1 MIRDTQLF
9 LGVTVALAV
18 FLFLQVGPVLA
29 AHSLAVVPFQD
40 RSGFKGSWDLA
51 NGIPRLLSAR
61 LGQVPGYRVVDY
73 DSVSQIVWEGEL
85 GSRTSE
91 RPEDLEAVF
100 DSLKVGFLVNG
111 FVEEFTISRFG
122 IASPKVGGYE
132 AYRACVQVSF
142 SLRARGAESSLLEAE
157 AEGLVKQK
165 GLGITLLGR
174 PTEEMTEYELLDEL
188 EFGSDPFMDTIV
200 GKAMEA
206 LLTDMVEK
214 IQEALPSQKSLR
226 SDVAAATI
234 LLVEEDQVFFNRG
247 YEDGIRLGDEFVVYS
262 QGKELIDPE
271 THEHLGYSDRE
282 VGRIRVTLVKSAHL
296 SRAEVVEE
304 KGEIVVGNEVRAR

>member
-1 MIRDTQLF
+1 MIRGTQLF
-9 LGVTVALAV
+9 LGAIVALALV
-18 FLFLQVGPVLA
+18 LILQVGPVLA
-29 AHSLAVVPFQD
+29 AHSLAIAPFQD
-40 RSGFKGSWDLA
+40 RSSFKGSWDLA

-61 LGQVPGYRVVDY
+61 LGQVPGYRVADY
-73 DSVSQIVWEGEL
+73 DSISQILWEGDL
-85 GSRTSE
+85 GYRTLE
-91 RPEDLEAVF
+91 RPEDLEDVF

-111 FVEEFTISRFG
+111 SVEEFTISRFG

-142 SLRARGAESSLLEAE
+142 SLRARDVESSLLEAE
-157 AEGLVKQK
+157 AEGLMKQK
-165 GLGITLLGR
+165 GLGLTLLGR

-214 IQEALPSQKSLR
+214 IQEALPSLKSLS
-226 SDVAAATI
+226 SDIGAATI
-234 LLVEEDQVFFNRG
+234 LLVEEGQVFFNRG

-262 QGKELIDPE
+262 QGKELFDPE
-271 THEHLGYSDRE
+271 THELLGYSDKE

-304 KGEIVVGNEVRAR
+304 KEEVAVGNEVRAR